1 MVVMSSLAAST
12 LAAVIPEPSRW
23 ADCDGAP
30 APVECAW
37 LTVPLDRADPDAR
50 TIRLPLSR
58 LRASHQE
65 HRVGTLVTIAGG
77 PGQRGTLG
85 VWPGAHTRAI
95 HEHFDI
101 VSWDPRGTSGETL
114 IDCVPEWDPFA
125 ALDRTPDS
133 AVERRRL
140 DERTAAL
147 ASRCREAHRDLLPHL
162 GRLQDALDLE
172 ALRQR
177 LGEERI
183 SLLGSSYGSQI
194 ALAYATLFPHRVRA
208 VVLDGYSD
216 PNVPPGERE
225 VEQAAAYERELQ
237 RVLAGC
243 ATDTDCPLGKA
254 GDVAGNEGGPG
265 ASLDR
270 LLERLD
276 TAPLPIAGGGSLSQ
290 SDAYEAIVGALT
302 RDDTA
307 RQALLRALA
316 DAVDG
321 DGTAL
326 LGIASE
332 VRRSYQASGLTLG
345 AFMALY
351 CADTS
356 AYWHGLS
363 AHEAA
368 RLTARVWEAAPR
380 LGAWLW
386 SPPADP
392 DLPPVGLC
400 AMHPPRFAAPAA
412 PLSSRPFDAA
422 GAGPVLILAS
432 SGDPSTPVEAARR
445 ALDDVEQAVLV
456 TIDAPQH
463 LAYLHAVHR
472 PEQPA
477 YRCLLD
483 VVEGYLI
490 ELVVPSGEVACKDG

>member
-1 MVVMSSLAAST
+1 MSSLAAST
-12 LAAVIPEPSRW
+12 LGAVVPEPPHW
-23 ADCDGAP
+23 FDCDRIPAP
-30 APVECAW
+30 AECAW

-50 TIRLPLSR
+50 KISLAVKR
-58 LRASHQE
+58 LRALDDD
-65 HRVGTLVTIAGG
+65 RRIGTLVTIAGG

-85 VWPGAHTRAI
+85 VWPGAHTEAI
-95 HEHFDI
+95 HERFDI

-114 IDCVPEWDPFA
+114 IDCIPQWDPFDG
-125 ALDRTPDS
+125 LDRTPDS
-133 AVERRRL
+133 PAERQRL
-140 DERTAAL
+140 DERIAAL
-147 ASRCREAHRDLLPHL
+147 ASRCVEAHTDVLPHL
-162 GRLQDALDLE
+162 GAVEDALDLE
-172 ALRQR
+172 ALRLL
-177 LGEERI
+177 LGEDRI
-183 SLLGSSYGSQI
+183 SVLGSSHGSQV
-194 ALAYATLFPHRVRA
+194 ALIYATLFPHRVRA

-216 PNVPPGERE
+216 PNLSPGDRE
-225 VEQAAAYERELQ
+225 LEQAASYERELE
-237 RVLAGC
+237 RMLAGC
-243 ATDTDCPLGKA
+243 SADAACPLHGEA
-254 GDVAGNEGGPG
+254 DLGREGDPGGT
-265 ASLDR
+265 LDR

-276 TAPLPIAGGGSLSQ
+276 AAPLPTAAGGSLGQ

-302 RDDTA
+302 RDDAA

-316 DAVDG
+316 DADDG

-326 LGIASE
+326 LGIATE

-363 AHEAA
+363 AHETA

-380 LGAWLW
+380 LGTWLW

-400 AMHPPRFAAPAA
+400 AMHPPRFAASSA
-412 PLSSRPFDAA
+412 PPPSRPFDAA

-445 ALDDVEQAVLV
+445 ALDDVERAVLV
-456 TIDAPQH
+456 VLDAPQH
-463 LAYLHAVHR
+463 LAYHYAVHR

-477 YRCLLD
+477 SRCLLE
-483 VVEGYLI
+483 VLETYLI
-490 ELVVPSGEVACKDG
+490 GLTVPSGEVNCADG